1 MLKMAK
7 AIDCAETFI
16 PIENSNIQEKEEV
29 LQFSSC
35 LWLVKTY
42 IKRAQMK
49 WCREPRCSPRVK
61 LGCQGTF
68 GVTSKVLSTVSN
80 FKTER
85 ETPLDKTDFLFLA
98 GF

>member
-16 PIENSNIQEKEEV
+16 PIENPNIQKKEEV

-42 IKRAQMK
+42 IKR
-49 WCREPRCSPRVK
+49 E
-61 LGCQGTF
+61 GTYVHLWLILVDGWPKTTKF
-68 GVTSKVLSTVSN
+68 CKVIILQLKN
-80 FKTER
+80 K
-85 ETPLDKTDFLFLA
+85 
-98 GF
+98 